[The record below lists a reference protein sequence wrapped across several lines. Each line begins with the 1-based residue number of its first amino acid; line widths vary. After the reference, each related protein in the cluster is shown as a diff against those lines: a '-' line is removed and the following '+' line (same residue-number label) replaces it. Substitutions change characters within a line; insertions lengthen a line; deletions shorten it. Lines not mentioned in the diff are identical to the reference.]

1 MYIPRLDNTAV
12 QHWLLWV
19 IGSPV
24 KWDRSYWSMGSHH
37 YKDDMKWW
45 TQALKNQSSPK
56 SLPPLDDAAMDHLQ
70 PPGICKPR
78 GSSKPSQSSC
88 AVLGSS
94 VHESQASSD
103 PTIDS
108 CLIHWAMPHQVLPC
122 AGHQDCRSL
131 QSFWHPAPPGLAPW
145 QLCHCSLITHHD
157 SHLSDRRW
165 KFFVKNIFSR
175 KDRLLFSSDMLYL
188 LWHAIVLLFLLLGDV
203 KLLNWAQWYHYVV
216 SIICSDLP

>member
-131 QSFWHPAPPGLAPW
+131 QSFWHLAPQGW
-145 QLCHCSLITHHD
+145 HLDSSVTAPSLPIMTVTFLTDVENSLLKIFLAEKTDYFLVLTCSTYY
-157 SHLSDRRW
+157 
-165 KFFVKNIFSR
+165 
-175 KDRLLFSSDMLYL
+175 DM
-188 LWHAIVLLFLLLGDV
+188 
-203 KLLNWAQWYHYVV
+203 Q
-216 SIICSDLP
+216 